1 MINSK
6 KITVNTIVNAAPEE
20 VWEYLTETQYIT
32 KWNHTLDDWQTV
44 SAENDFKVGGKLDYR
59 MEAKDGSG
67 GFNYKGTFDD
77 IKPLE
82 SYSYSLEDNR
92 KVDVKL
98 ANYGDKTDVIFTFD
112 PEEEVS
118 LDLQKSRRQSILD
131 NLNRFIQSKL

>member
-6 KITVNTIVNAAPEE
+6 KITVSTIVNAAPEE

-67 GFNYKGTFDD
+67 GFNYKGVFDD
-77 IKPLE
+77 IKPYE
-82 SYSYSLEDNR
+82 SYSYTLEDNR

-98 ANYGDKTDVIFTFD
+98 ANYDEKTEVMFTFD
-112 PEEEVS
+112 PEEDASV
-118 LDLQKSRRQSILD
+118 DLQKSRRQSVLD
-131 NLNRFIQSKL
+131 NLNRFIESKL

>member
-6 KITVNTIVNAAPEE
+6 KITVSTIVNAAPEE

-67 GFNYKGTFDD
+67 GFNYKGEFDD
-77 IKPLE
+77 IKPYE
-82 SYSYSLEDNR
+82 SYSYRLEDNR

-98 ANYGDKTDVIFTFD
+98 ANYGDKTEVIFVFD
-112 PEEEVS
+112 PAEGDS
-118 LDLQKSRRQSILD
+118 LELQKSRRQSILD
-131 NLNRFIQSKL
+131 NLNRFIESKL